1 MSTTSYQDES
11 GDMQHDQDNE
21 DRQLPSHPGSPTD
34 RRTPPAFSTM
44 ETLPLLSP
52 HLTIPPPTATG
63 GELRLLIKYLE
74 ESRQAELAT
83 RRREEDQR
91 RHEEELRRQEDN
103 LRREEE
109 AQRFTALLQLLMVNP
124 GHQQAT
130 PPDSQQLPTQSS
142 VPSSSQHP
150 LPQKAI
156 AQTPPPLRP
165 DATYQV
171 FREWHRRWDDYS
183 VMVDLGTLSTRKQL
197 IQLRMCLSLET
208 QRILEHTL
216 NVSPDTDRSVEEV
229 LNVLQEHIKNLRN
242 EALRCRD
249 LLSCKQREGESFSE
263 FYVRLKH
270 VAEEIDVCPG
280 QCAVCEETQLKMI
293 IIMGVRDEELTQ
305 KLIALDTSA
314 SLATMVNECRSYEA
328 TRTAT
333 TAIRAPPS
341 KLCAV
346 STYKKTKGHGSKG
359 ATSHPNFNRDT
370 SCLSCTKKH
379 GSTEKCPA
387 ADSICGNCAGKGH
400 WKKTSKCPANKAT
413 CRHCGRVGH
422 YDRCCRQQMNAKQG
436 GPPKATLPSSRLSNC
451 RKVEAL
457 STTTCPSPVP
467 VSLDL
472 TYKGETSKIMMLPD
486 TGADVSVMGPQHLEL
501 LQINRNELQCSAT
514 SVTLTA
520 DGSQMT
526 PALGTL
532 KATLSL
538 ANRSCHAMIQVHEG
552 VQMPL
557 LSYAHCKELAIIP
570 PDFPRPTLQ
579 VVHVNRCKDLPL
591 HANSTPAEAR
601 EYFLRTF
608 PDVLVSKEDLKAAPL
623 RSMAGPPMK
632 IHLKEDAVPFAIHTP
647 RQIPYAFR
655 EPVKI
660 ELDSMVQQGIIKP
673 CGDEPSEWCHPL
685 VVAPKAKGVCI
696 TVDLTKLN
704 TQVSRPAHPS
714 PTPMAA
720 VRTVDPT
727 AKFFTTAD
735 ALHDIALTA
744 QPLRPLMSPKRSFIW
759 TPDHDQAFKRVKQAL
774 SSPPVLASFD
784 PTLPTILQTDAS
796 RLYGIGYALLQ
807 DHGSGRLRVVQCGSR
822 FLADAETRYATIELE
837 MLAVSWALT
846 KCRLYLQGLPSFT
859 LQTDH
864 RPLVPIINSYTL
876 DMIENP
882 RLQRM
887 KERMSQYQFTAMW
900 RAGKSL
906 CIPDALSRA
915 PVSYPTSEDMIGCA
929 EVTSHVRSVINV
941 VIASQEEDATII
953 NADRTL
959 QDMSTAAQ
967 ADPDYVRLRDCIV
980 SGFPTNR
987 YDLHASLLP
996 YWKLREALSTD
1007 GTLVLYG
1014 ARIIV
1019 PAALRR
1025 HTLARLHDSH
1035 RGVEAT
1041 KRRARQT
1048 VFWPGIDSNIANT
1061 VAACEPC
1068 QVLRPSQQQEPL
1080 HNDDHPSR
1088 PFESVSADFF
1098 QVAGKSFLVVAD
1110 RLSGWPV
1117 VVPCK
1122 GDTTASSTI
1131 RHFCRYF
1138 REVGVP
1144 LRLRTD
1150 GGPQFT
1156 SREFAD
1162 FAERWGV
1169 HHITSSPH
1177 YPQSNGH
1184 AEATVKAV
1192 KHLILKTAPSGNIDC
1207 EAFDRGLLEL
1217 RNMPNHSGRSPAQI
1231 LYGHPLR
1238 TCVPAHPQSFME
1250 CWQERAHDCDRRV
1263 AARAAQVKRNYNA
1276 HARPLPR
1283 LNVGQHVRLQ
1293 DPTSHRWDKIGIIMG
1308 GTRSRE
1314 YEIRLPSGGVLRRN
1328 RRFLYPVPSPNQV
1341 PNSDLPVVPSSD
1353 MEKSSIPS
1361 TTSRRSPRLNRPT

>member
-1 MSTTSYQDES
+1 
-11 GDMQHDQDNE
+11 
-21 DRQLPSHPGSPTD
+21 
-34 RRTPPAFSTM
+34 
-44 ETLPLLSP
+44 
-52 HLTIPPPTATG
+52 
-63 GELRLLIKYLE
+63 
-74 ESRQAELAT
+74 
-83 RRREEDQR
+83 
-91 RHEEELRRQEDN
+91 
-103 LRREEE
+103 
-109 AQRFTALLQLLMVNP
+109 
-124 GHQQAT
+124 
-130 PPDSQQLPTQSS
+130 
-142 VPSSSQHP
+142 
-150 LPQKAI
+150 
-156 AQTPPPLRP
+156 
-165 DATYQV
+165 
-171 FREWHRRWDDYS
+171 
-183 VMVDLGTLSTRKQL
+183 
-197 IQLRMCLSLET
+197 
-208 QRILEHTL
+208 
-216 NVSPDTDRSVEEV
+216 
-229 LNVLQEHIKNLRN
+229 
-242 EALRCRD
+242 
-249 LLSCKQREGESFSE
+249 
-263 FYVRLKH
+263 
-270 VAEEIDVCPG
+270 
-280 QCAVCEETQLKMI
+280 MI

-314 SLATMVNECRSYEA
+314 SLATTVNECRSYEA

-436 GPPKATLPSSRLSNC
+436 GPPKATPPSSRPSNC

-472 TYKGETSKIMMLPD
+472 TYNGETSKILMLPD

-501 LQINRNELQCSAT
+501 LQITRNELQRSAT

-552 VQMPL
+552 IQMPL

-570 PDFPRPTLQ
+570 PDFPRPILQ

-673 CGDEPSEWCHPL
+673 CGDEPSEWIHELLTRCRKNGITL
-685 VVAPKAKGVCI
+685 NRDKFVVAETRVNFGGFTLSEEGIAADPGRVTALQ
-696 TVDLTKLN
+696 DF
-704 TQVSRPAHPS
+704 
-714 PTPMAA
+714 PTPSNLTDLRSFMGLVNQLAE
-720 VRTVDPT
+720 
-727 AKFFTTAD
+727 FTP
-735 ALHDIALTA
+735 DIALTA

-906 CIPDALSRA
+906 CIPDALSLA

-987 YDLHASLLP
+987 
-996 YWKLREALSTD
+996 
-1007 GTLVLYG
+1007 
-1014 ARIIV
+1014 
-1019 PAALRR
+1019 
-1025 HTLARLHDSH
+1025 
-1035 RGVEAT
+1035 
-1041 KRRARQT
+1041 
-1048 VFWPGIDSNIANT
+1048 
-1061 VAACEPC
+1061 
-1068 QVLRPSQQQEPL
+1068 
-1080 HNDDHPSR
+1080 
-1088 PFESVSADFF
+1088 
-1098 QVAGKSFLVVAD
+1098 
-1110 RLSGWPV
+1110 
-1117 VVPCK
+1117 
-1122 GDTTASSTI
+1122 
-1131 RHFCRYF
+1131 
-1138 REVGVP
+1138 EVGVP

-1184 AEATVKAV
+1184 AEAAVKAV

-1250 CWQERAHDCDRRV
+1250 CWQERAHDCDRRA
-1263 AARAAQVKRNYNA
+1263 AARAAQVKRNYDA